1 MQHDSG
7 VINLPTP
14 LTDANLV
21 TTDEALVDAL
31 EAWEEEPIVDGLTEL
46 GDVGATAE
54 AREHARL
61 ANAHPPMLAA
71 FDAYG
76 RRIDEVEYHPS
87 WHWLMRQATGFG
99 LHASA
104 WVEGVPQA
112 HLRRAA
118 GFYAWSQV
126 EAGHGCPIS
135 MTYAAVPVLQTDPD
149 VAEQWTP
156 LLASRLYDPALVE
169 PAAKSGAL
177 AGMATAEKQG
187 GSDIRTNV
195 TRATP
200 LDVDGEYLL
209 SGHKWF
215 CSAPMND
222 VFVVLAQAPGGLT
235 CFAVPRVLSDGT
247 RNWFA
252 LQRLKDKL
260 GNRSNASAEIE
271 LDDTWGQRLGEEGEG
286 ITTVTEMVAATRLDC
301 ILGSAALM
309 RRAVAEAISHCS
321 QRKAFGRT
329 LVDQPLMINV
339 LADLAIESEAAMVIG
354 LRLAHC
360 VDHPD
365 DEREQALRRIG
376 LPLAKFWVCKRA
388 PSVVVEAA
396 ECLGGL
402 GYVEDSGLPTLVRE
416 APLNSIWE
424 GSGNV
429 NALEALRVLRSE
441 SASLDAWL
449 DVVVQ
454 VRGAHPALDTAVE
467 ETLVMLGDLENAEPI
482 ARRLA
487 ASMATCLQ
495 AALLF
500 SVGSDLVAEQFCAS
514 RLAAPGSPGLGQLVS
529 GLPDL
534 RTVVDRAL
542 PIRD

>member
-126 EAGHGCPIS
+126 EAGHSCPIS
-135 MTYAAVPVLQTDPD
+135 MTYAALPVLQTDPE
-149 VAEQWTP
+149 VAEQWIP

-187 GSDIRTNV
+187 GSDVRTNV
-195 TRATP
+195 TRAT
-200 LDVDGEYLL
+200 LTASTCSVDT
-209 SGHKWF
+209 S
-215 CSAPMND
+215 
-222 VFVVLAQAPGGLT
+222 
-235 CFAVPRVLSDGT
+235 
-247 RNWFA
+247 
-252 LQRLKDKL
+252 
-260 GNRSNASAEIE
+260 
-271 LDDTWGQRLGEEGEG
+271 
-286 ITTVTEMVAATRLDC
+286 
-301 ILGSAALM
+301 GSA
-309 RRAVAEAISHCS
+309 RR
-321 QRKAFGRT
+321 R
-329 LVDQPLMINV
+329 
-339 LADLAIESEAAMVIG
+339 
-354 LRLAHC
+354 
-360 VDHPD
+360 
-365 DEREQALRRIG
+365 
-376 LPLAKFWVCKRA
+376 
-388 PSVVVEAA
+388 
-396 ECLGGL
+396 
-402 GYVEDSGLPTLVRE
+402 
-416 APLNSIWE
+416 
-424 GSGNV
+424 
-429 NALEALRVLRSE
+429 
-441 SASLDAWL
+441 
-449 DVVVQ
+449 
-454 VRGAHPALDTAVE
+454 
-467 ETLVMLGDLENAEPI
+467 
-482 ARRLA
+482 
-487 ASMATCLQ
+487 
-495 AALLF
+495 
-500 SVGSDLVAEQFCAS
+500 
-514 RLAAPGSPGLGQLVS
+514 
-529 GLPDL
+529 
-534 RTVVDRAL
+534 
-542 PIRD
+542 